1 MAIYFY
7 IKFLFITNTTD
18 LSKLYFAQPLLHVDI
33 QFLQTVY
40 LTQIQVFFLDIVLSE
55 LWRTQPTVHS
65 LEKHFCHQVNY
76 FYILITILNEI
87 NILKKK
93 YINLIWNFKKAG
105 VLRKWRG
112 LHPNFNLIK
121 TLFQFYFI
129 LKCTD
134 GF

>member
-55 LWRTQPTVHS
+55 L
-65 LEKHFCHQVNY
+65 
-76 FYILITILNEI
+76 
-87 NILKKK
+87 
-93 YINLIWNFKKAG
+93 
-105 VLRKWRG
+105 
-112 LHPNFNLIK
+112 
-121 TLFQFYFI
+121 
-129 LKCTD
+129 
-134 GF
+134 